1 MADKTEVEF
10 NSMESIVGGDIYI
23 VGGETDA
30 IY

>member
-10 NSMESIVGGDIYI
+10 NSMESIVGRDIYI